1 MATFIAVPSSFSFFG
16 LSFSNFSRYLKALV
30 YFSPAFSQFFSL
42 NCALPIALRSSAI
55 SILFGM
61 VKSWISSG
69 QIGYLS
75 PVPSSSNFWALWT
88 YFKILPFGAIP
99 SSSPGASSPHI
110 EILQSFCGFSPF
122 FSIFSRRLTV
132 DIPFMT
138 LPNTTCLPSKCGVG
152 TVVIKNFGGIHYKA
166 MGSSNNPL
174 LSMYHNH

>member
-1 MATFIAVPSSFSFFG
+1 MATLIPVPSSFSFFG

-30 YFSPAFSQFFSL
+30 YFSPAFNHFFSL

-88 YFKILPFGAIP
+88 YQLFENFTFWCHSIVFTRSKLTAHWDFTVFVWFLAVFLYFFKALDCWHSFYNLAEYNMFTIQMWCRNSRYKELWWDSL
-99 SSSPGASSPHI
+99 SSHGL
-110 EILQSFCGFSPF
+110 LQ
-122 FSIFSRRLTV
+122 
-132 DIPFMT
+132 
-138 LPNTTCLPSKCGVG
+138 
-152 TVVIKNFGGIHYKA
+152 
-166 MGSSNNPL
+166 
-174 LSMYHNH
+174 